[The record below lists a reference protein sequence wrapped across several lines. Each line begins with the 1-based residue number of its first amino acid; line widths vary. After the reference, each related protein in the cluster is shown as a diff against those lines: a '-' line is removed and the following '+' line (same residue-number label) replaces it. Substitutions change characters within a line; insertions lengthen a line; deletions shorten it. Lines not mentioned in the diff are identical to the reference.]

1 MIDRQTLTNFRQDF
15 KKAME
20 ALEKQYGFII
30 DLGNITYS
38 TYSATSFY
46 GKLEVHEGDSRD
58 DLNEQE
64 FKKYCKSYGL
74 DPEDY
79 DRRFTYGGKDYIII
93 GIRPSKRKYPI
104 SCQQVQDGNTYAFT
118 ADMIRRLLGK

>member
-1 MIDRQTLTNFRQDF
+1 MIDNQTLTNFRQDF

-30 DLGNITYS
+30 DLGDI
-38 TYSATSFY
+38 TYSATSFT
-46 GKLEVHEGDSRD
+46 GKLEVREGDSRD

-64 FKKYCKSYGL
+64 FKMYCKMYGL

-79 DRRFTYGGKDYIII
+79 DRRFTCDGKDYIIV

-104 SCQQVQDGNTYAFT
+104 SCQQVQDGKSYVFT
-118 ADMIRRLLGK
+118 ADLIRRLLGK

>member
-1 MIDRQTLTNFRQDF
+1 MIDRQTLDNFRQDF
-15 KKAME
+15 EKAME

-30 DLGNITYS
+30 DLGSI

-64 FKKYCKSYGL
+64 FKAYCKMYGL
-74 DPEDY
+74 DSEDY

-104 SCQQVQDGNTYAFT
+104 SCQQVQDGKSYAFT
-118 ADMIRRLLGK
+118 ADMIRRLLNK

>member
-1 MIDRQTLTNFRQDF
+1 MIDRQTLDNFRQDF

-38 TYSATSFY
+38 ATSFY
-46 GKLEVHEGDSRD
+46 GKLEGHESDSRD
-58 DLNEQE
+58 DLNGQE
-64 FKKYCKSYGL
+64 FKMYCNLYGL

-79 DRRFTYGGKDYIII
+79 DRRFTYDGKDYIII
-93 GIRPSKRKYPI
+93 GIRPSKRKYTI
-104 SCQQVQDGNTYAFT
+104 SCQRVQDGKSYAFT

>member
-1 MIDRQTLTNFRQDF
+1 MIDRQTLDNFRQDF
-15 KKAME
+15 EKAME
-20 ALEKQYGFII
+20 TLEKQYGFII
-30 DLGNITYS
+30 DLGNI

-58 DLNEQE
+58 DLNEQG
-64 FKKYCKSYGL
+64 FKAHCKTYGL
-74 DPEDY
+74 DPDDY

-104 SCQQVQDGNTYAFT
+104 SCQQVQDGESYVFT
-118 ADMIRRLLGK
+118 ADLIKRVLGK

>member
-1 MIDRQTLTNFRQDF
+1 MIDRQTLDNFRQDF
-15 KKAME
+15 EKAME
-20 ALEKQYGFII
+20 ALEKQYSFII
-30 DLGNITYS
+30 DLGNI

-64 FKKYCKSYGL
+64 FKAYCKTYGL

-104 SCQQVQDGNTYAFT
+104 SCQQVQDGKSYTFT

>member
-1 MIDRQTLTNFRQDF
+1 MIDKQTLTNFRQDVN
-15 KKAME
+15 KAME

-30 DLGNITYS
+30 DLGNI

-64 FKKYCKSYGL
+64 FKTYCKS
-74 DPEDY
+74 
-79 DRRFTYGGKDYIII
+79 
-93 GIRPSKRKYPI
+93 
-104 SCQQVQDGNTYAFT
+104 
-118 ADMIRRLLGK
+118 

>member
-1 MIDRQTLTNFRQDF
+1 MIDKQTLTNFRQDF

-30 DLGNITYS
+30 DLGSI
-38 TYSATSFY
+38 TYSATSFS

-64 FKKYCKSYGL
+64 FKMYCKSYGL

-79 DRRFTYGGKDYIII
+79 DRRFTYDGKDFIII

-104 SCQQVQDGNTYAFT
+104 SCLQVQDGESYSFT
-118 ADMIRRLLGK
+118 ASLIKQVLGK

>member
-1 MIDRQTLTNFRQDF
+1 MIDRQTLDNFRQDF
-15 KKAME
+15 EKAME
-20 ALEKQYGFII
+20 TLKKQYGFII
-30 DLGNITYS
+30 DLCNI

-58 DLNEQE
+58 DLNEQG
-64 FKKYCKSYGL
+64 FKAYCKMYGL
-74 DPEDY
+74 DYDDY
-79 DRRFTYGGKDYIII
+79 DRRFTYGGKDHIII

-104 SCQQVQDGNTYAFT
+104 SCPQVQDGKSYAFT

>member
-1 MIDRQTLTNFRQDF
+1 MIDRQTLDNFRQDF
-15 KKAME
+15 EKAME
-20 ALEKQYGFII
+20 TLEKQYGFII
-30 DLGNITYS
+30 DLGNI

-64 FKKYCKSYGL
+64 FKAHCKSYGL
-74 DPEDY
+74 DYEDY

-93 GIRPSKRKYPI
+93 
-104 SCQQVQDGNTYAFT
+104 
-118 ADMIRRLLGK
+118 

>member
-1 MIDRQTLTNFRQDF
+1 MIDKQTLTNFRQDF

-38 TYSATSFY
+38 ATSFS

-64 FKKYCKSYGL
+64 FKTYCKMYGL
-74 DPEDY
+74 DYDDY
-79 DRRFTYGGKDYIII
+79 DRRFTYDGKDYIII

-104 SCQQVQDGNTYAFT
+104 SCQQLQDGKSYAFT
-118 ADMIRRLLGK
+118 VDLIKRLLNK

>member
-1 MIDRQTLTNFRQDF
+1 MINRQTLTNFRQDF
-15 KKAME
+15 EKAME

-30 DLGNITYS
+30 DLGSI

-104 SCQQVQDGNTYAFT
+104 SCQQVQDGTTYNFT
-118 ADMIRRLLGK
+118 ADTVRRVLGK

>member
-1 MIDRQTLTNFRQDF
+1 MIDNQTLTNFRQDF

-30 DLGNITYS
+30 DLGDI
-38 TYSATSFY
+38 TYSATSFT
-46 GKLEVHEGDSRD
+46 GKLEVREDESKD
-58 DLNEQE
+58 EVNEQE
-64 FKKYCKSYGL
+64 FKMYCKMYGL

-79 DRRFTYGGKDYIII
+79 DRRFTYDGKDYIII

-104 SCQQVQDGNTYAFT
+104 SCQQVQDGKSYVFT
-118 ADMIRRLLGK
+118 ADLIKQVLGK

>member
-1 MIDRQTLTNFRQDF
+1 MIDRQTLDNFRQDF
-15 KKAME
+15 EKAME

-30 DLGNITYS
+30 DLGNI

-64 FKKYCKSYGL
+64 FKTYCKMYGL

-79 DRRFTYGGKDYIII
+79 DRRFAYGGKDYIII
-93 GIRPSKRKYPI
+93 GIRPSKRLYLFI
-104 SCQQVQDGNTYAFT
+104 C
-118 ADMIRRLLGK
+118 

>member
-1 MIDRQTLTNFRQDF
+1 MIDRQTLDNFRQDF

-20 ALEKQYGFII
+20 TLEKQYGFII
-30 DLGNITYS
+30 DLGSITYS
-38 TYSATSFY
+38 DTSFY

-64 FKKYCKSYGL
+64 FKAHCKMYGL
-74 DPEDY
+74 DYDDY

-104 SCQQVQDGNTYAFT
+104 SCQQVQDGKSYAFT
-118 ADMIRRLLGK
+118 ASLIKQVLGK

>member
-1 MIDRQTLTNFRQDF
+1 MIDNQTLTNFRQDV
-15 KKAME
+15 KKGVE

-30 DLGNITYS
+30 DLGDI
-38 TYSATSFY
+38 TYSATSFT
-46 GKLEVHEGDSRD
+46 GKLEVREDDSRD

-64 FKKYCKSYGL
+64 FKMYCKMYGL

-79 DRRFTYGGKDYIII
+79 DRRFTYDGKDYIII

-104 SCQQVQDGNTYAFT
+104 SCQQVQDGKSYVFT
-118 ADMIRRLLGK
+118 ADLIKQVLGK

>member
-1 MIDRQTLTNFRQDF
+1 MIDRQTLDNFRQDF
-15 KKAME
+15 EKAME
-20 ALEKQYGFII
+20 TLEKQYGFII
-30 DLGNITYS
+30 DLGNI

-58 DLNEQE
+58 DLNEQG
-64 FKKYCKSYGL
+64 FKAHCKTYGL
-74 DPEDY
+74 DPDDY

-104 SCQQVQDGNTYAFT
+104 SCQQVQDGKSYAFT
-118 ADMIRRLLGK
+118 VDLIKRLLNK

>member
-1 MIDRQTLTNFRQDF
+1 MIDNQTLTNFRQDF

-30 DLGNITYS
+30 DLGDI
-38 TYSATSFY
+38 TYSATSFT
-46 GKLEVHEGDSRD
+46 GKLAVHEGESKDEV
-58 DLNEQE
+58 NEQE
-64 FKKYCKSYGL
+64 FKMYCKMYGL

-79 DRRFTYGGKDYIII
+79 DRRFTYDGKDYIII

-104 SCQQVQDGNTYAFT
+104 SCQQVQDGESYVFT
-118 ADMIRRLLGK
+118 ADLIKQVLGK

>member
-15 KKAME
+15 EKAME

-30 DLGNITYS
+30 DLGSI

-104 SCQQVQDGNTYAFT
+104 SCQQVQDGTTYNFT
-118 ADMIRRLLGK
+118 ADTVRRVLGK

>member
-1 MIDRQTLTNFRQDF
+1 MIDRQTLDNFRQDF

-30 DLGNITYS
+30 DLGDI
-38 TYSATSFY
+38 TYSATSFT
-46 GKLEVHEGDSRD
+46 GKLEVHEGESKDEV
-58 DLNEQE
+58 NEQE
-64 FKKYCKSYGL
+64 FKMYCKMYGL

-79 DRRFTYGGKDYIII
+79 DRRFTYDGKDYIII

-104 SCQQVQDGNTYAFT
+104 SCQQVQDGKTYAFT

>member
-38 TYSATSFY
+38 ATSFY
-46 GKLEVHEGDSRD
+46 GKLEVREGDSRD

-79 DRRFTYGGKDYIII
+79 DRRFTYDGKDYIII

-104 SCQQVQDGNTYAFT
+104 SCQQVQDGTTYNFT
-118 ADMIRRLLGK
+118 ADTVRRILGK